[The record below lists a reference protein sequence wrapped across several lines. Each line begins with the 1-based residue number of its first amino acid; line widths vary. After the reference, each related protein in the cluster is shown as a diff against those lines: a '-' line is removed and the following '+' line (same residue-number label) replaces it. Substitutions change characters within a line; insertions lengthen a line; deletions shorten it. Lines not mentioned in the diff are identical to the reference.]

1 VSVRPKVGGGFDLR
15 DLDAIPDP
23 LAARPSR
30 ASAAMPAATPGPTR
44 STLRNRRALA
54 LFVGLAWLLVTPMLW
69 GYRSDIPTEQIAL
82 HIALPTALG
91 VAALVLAFSSGS
103 AGVGPALKQALLL
116 GIAAPIIFVV
126 AALCTPCFESASEVA
141 WSSFLC
147 GDALLVLALLPLG
160 LFAWAH
166 RRTAVAGAG
175 FRGAIAGGA
184 IGLVAAGFQA
194 LHCVHSDGVHVA
206 LGHGWPIV
214 VLGLLGGFLV
224 SRVTRVA

>member
-1 VSVRPKVGGGFDLR
+1 
-15 DLDAIPDP
+15 
-23 LAARPSR
+23 
-30 ASAAMPAATPGPTR
+30 
-44 STLRNRRALA
+44 
-54 LFVGLAWLLVTPMLW
+54 
-69 GYRSDIPTEQIAL
+69 
-82 HIALPTALG
+82 
-91 VAALVLAFSSGS
+91 
-103 AGVGPALKQALLL
+103 LKQALLL

-126 AALCTPCFESASEVA
+126 AAMCTPCFESASEVA

-194 LHCVHSDGVHVA
+194 LHCVHSDGLHVA
-206 LGHGWPIV
+206 LGHGWPII
-214 VLGLLGGFLV
+214 VLGLLGGLLV

>member
-1 VSVRPKVGGGFDLR
+1 MSFDLR
-15 DLDAIPDP
+15 GSPSSGEFDAIPDP
-23 LAARPSR
+23 LAGRPRR
-30 ASAAMPAATPGPTR
+30 APAPLPVATPGPTR
-44 STLRNRRALA
+44 GTLRNRRALA
-54 LFVGLAWLLVTPMLW
+54 VFVGLAWLLLTPLLW

-91 VAALVLAFSSGS
+91 VAALVFAFSSGT

-116 GIAAPIIFVV
+116 GIGAPIIFVV
-126 AALCTPCFESASEVA
+126 AAMCTPCFESASEVA

-175 FRGAIAGGA
+175 FRGAIGGGA

-194 LHCVHSDGVHVA
+194 LHCVHSDGLHVA

-214 VLGLLGGFLV
+214 VLGLLGGLVV
-224 SRVTRVA
+224 SRFTRVA

>member
-1 VSVRPKVGGGFDLR
+1 MSGGGFDLR

-23 LAARPSR
+23 LGQPSAARHASR
-30 ASAAMPAATPGPTR
+30 PAPAPPLSVGPTR
-44 STLRNRRALA
+44 STLRNRRVLA
-54 LFVGLAWLLVTPMLW
+54 LVVGLAWLLLTPLLW
-69 GYRSDIPTEQIAL
+69 GYRSNIPTEQVAL

-91 VAALVLAFSSGS
+91 VAALVLVFSSGR
-103 AGVGPALKQALLL
+103 AGLGPQLKQALLL
-116 GIAAPIIFVV
+116 GVAAPIIFVV
-126 AALCTPCFESASEVA
+126 AAMCTPCFESASEVA

-166 RRTAVAGAG
+166 RRTAVAGAR
-175 FRGAIAGGA
+175 FRGVIAGGA

-194 LHCVHSDGVHVA
+194 LHCVHSDGLHVA
-206 LGHGWPIV
+206 LGHGWPVI
-214 VLGLLGGFLV
+214 VLGLLGGLLV

>member
-1 VSVRPKVGGGFDLR
+1 MSFDLR

-23 LAARPSR
+23 LSARPP
-30 ASAAMPAATPGPTR
+30 PAAPSTASVPAAAQGPTR
-44 STLRNRRALA
+44 QVLRNRRALA
-54 LFVGLAWLLVTPMLW
+54 LFVGLAWLLLTPLLW
-69 GYRSDIPTEQIAL
+69 GYRSNIPPEQIAL

-91 VAALVLAFSSGS
+91 VAALVLAFSPGK
-103 AGVGPALKQALLL
+103 AGVGPALKQAIVL
-116 GIAAPIIFVV
+116 GIAAPVVFVV
-126 AALCTPCFESASEVA
+126 AAMCTPCFESASEVA

-194 LHCVHSDGVHVA
+194 LHCVHNDGLHVA

-214 VLGLLGGFLV
+214 VLGLLGGLLV